1 MRFTDEEVKQLL
13 RRALDNDEAAWK
25 ALFEGLY
32 GLMRSQGVRAGL
44 TGDDLDDSVGDILH
58 SLVAT
63 PGEFLEARDTLSYL
77 SASSYFAALRVRKA
91 RNRLAA
97 RESSMH
103 DNSDGNDG
111 RPAREPRRAA
121 QQVKIILSNQ
131 VARAVEAAFDAVPDP
146 ARRYALLHYR
156 ADLSY
161 EEVAYVCGGTA
172 GAIRVAVHRALTR
185 ALGAL
190 NSTLGEELDRGSF
203 RHALREL
210 EMPDQLRPQV
220 TPESRRVIERWVTA
234 RESLSPAERAEAE
247 EVLADDQE
255 SRLLLVLLERQSYA
269 ELDVRGHSLP
279 ESIPAVLLENL
290 LAETR
295 KQQGRLEDE

>member
-1 MRFTDEEVKQLL
+1 MCRAEVASRIGGQPHPDQIEETPEMRFTDEEVKQLL

-77 SASSYFAALRVRKA
+77 SASSYFAALRYGRRETDSRRGNPRCMTTPTETMA
-91 RNRLAA
+91 GPPGNRGAQ
-97 RESSMH
+97 
-103 DNSDGNDG
+103 
-111 RPAREPRRAA
+111 P

-161 EEVAYVCGGTA
+161 EEVAARMSVGVPLARSGWRST
-172 GAIRVAVHRALTR
+172 GRSRAPSAHSIPRSVRSLT
-185 ALGAL
+185 
-190 NSTLGEELDRGSF
+190 GEVSGMRCASW
-203 RHALREL
+203 RC
-210 EMPDQLRPQV
+210 PIKLRPQV

-234 RESLSPAERAEAE
+234 RESLCRA
-247 EVLADDQE
+247 
-255 SRLLLVLLERQSYA
+255 
-269 ELDVRGHSLP
+269 RGSGGGP
-279 ESIPAVLLENL
+279 CRRPGIPAP
-290 LAETR
+290 AR
-295 KQQGRLEDE
+295 PS